1 MDSPIVNLSSIGLP
15 EPPLGMLP
23 DIPQIEI
30 SGPEKAAILIITL
43 GLELSSTIFKFLRQ
57 DEVERIVLEIAK
69 ITTVP
74 LEKRDAVIQEAYQR
88 AIALKYINEGGIEYA
103 KEILERSFGAGQA
116 DDMTSRLFAALKHGN
131 PLELIKKTEPA
142 QLLQFIQDE
151 HPQTI
156 ALILVYMQPEQAG
169 AVLSALP
176 PELQAE
182 VAMRIAILQKTAP
195 EVLEQLD
202 ELLGR
207 RLLVSGAD
215 FAKAGG
221 VQSLANVMSF
231 VDRETEKNILD
242 GLAKRDPELAQE
254 VKNLLFVFE
263 DIINLDDRSIQRIL
277 KEVDR
282 RIWRSRSRS
291 PTKICSRACTRTC
304 RRAHPRC
311 CVRKSRSSA
320 RPACA
325 KSAKRSNRSST
336 SSARSKRT
344 VKSSSLAERKTS
356 GWFDYERGDPDGSAG
371 GGAEVRSTGAPVKPF
386 GYPCV
391 RSTHG

>member
-1 MDSPIVNLSSIGLP
+1 MDSPIVNLSNAGLP
-15 EPPLGMLP
+15 ETPMPFGDSESL
-23 DIPQIEI
+23 EI
-30 SGPEKAAILIITL
+30 SGPEKAAILLITL
-43 GLELSSTIFKFLRQ
+43 GLELSATIFKFLRQ

-69 ITTVP
+69 IPTVS
-74 LEKRDAVIQEAYQR
+74 LDKRDAVIQEAYQR

-131 PLELIKKTEPA
+131 PLELIKNTEPA

-169 AVLSALP
+169 AVISALT
-176 PELQAE
+176 PELQAD

-207 RLLVSGAD
+207 RLLISGAD
-215 FAKAGG
+215 FSKAGG
-221 VQSLANVMSF
+221 VASLASVMNF

-242 GLAKRDPELAQE
+242 GLTKRDPELAQE

-277 KEVDR
+277 KEVDGKELALALKVANDDLLAR
-282 RIWRSRSRS
+282 VYKNMSTRAGQMLKEEIEVLG
-291 PTKICSRACTRTC
+291 PTRMREVGKAQQQIVDVIRTLEENGQI
-304 RRAHPRC
+304 
-311 CVRKSRSSA
+311 VIA
-320 RPACA
+320 RGA
-325 KSAKRSNRSST
+325 KD
-336 SSARSKRT
+336 
-344 VKSSSLAERKTS
+344 ERL
-356 GWFDYERGDPDGSAG
+356 
-371 GGAEVRSTGAPVKPF
+371 V
-386 GYPCV
+386 
-391 RSTHG
+391 

>member
-1 MDSPIVNLSSIGLP
+1 MLDSPIVNLGAFDQGPSA
-15 EPPLGMLP
+15 E
-23 DIPQIEI
+23 EI
-30 SGPEKAAILIITL
+30 QAFAGAAVDVSGPEKAGILLITL
-43 GLELSSTIFKFLRQ
+43 GLELSATIFKFLRQ

-69 ITTVP
+69 ISTVSI
-74 LEKRDAVIQEAYQR
+74 EKRDAVITEAYQR

-116 DDMTSRLFAALKHGN
+116 DDMTNRLFAALKHGN

-156 ALILVYMQPEQAG
+156 ALILVYMAPDQAG

-215 FAKAGG
+215 FSKAGG
-221 VQSLANVMSF
+221 VQSLATVMGF

-242 GLAKRDPELAQE
+242 GLTVRDPDIATE

-263 DIINLDDRSIQRIL
+263 DIVNLDDRSIQRIL
-277 KEVDR
+277 KEEIELLGPTRMREVGKAQQSIVDVIR
-282 RIWRSRSRS
+282 TLEENGQIIIARGAKDERI
-291 PTKICSRACTRTC
+291 
-304 RRAHPRC
+304 
-311 CVRKSRSSA
+311 V
-320 RPACA
+320 
-325 KSAKRSNRSST
+325 
-336 SSARSKRT
+336 
-344 VKSSSLAERKTS
+344 
-356 GWFDYERGDPDGSAG
+356 
-371 GGAEVRSTGAPVKPF
+371 
-386 GYPCV
+386 
-391 RSTHG
+391 

>member
-1 MDSPIVNLSSIGLP
+1 MESPIVNLSGVEYGASYDPSFDRFGKLDA
-15 EPPLGMLP
+15 EM
-23 DIPQIEI
+23 

-43 GLELSSTIFKFLRQ
+43 GLELSATIFKYLRQ

-69 ITTVP
+69 ISTVP
-74 LEKRDAVIQEAYQR
+74 LEKRDAVVQEAYQR

-103 KEILERSFGAGQA
+103 KEILERSFGSNHA

-131 PLELIKKTEPA
+131 PLELVKKTEPA

-156 ALILVYMQPEQAG
+156 ALILVYMASEQAG
-169 AVLSALP
+169 AVLSELT

-215 FAKAGG
+215 FSKAGG
-221 VQSLANVMSF
+221 VQSLASVMNF
-231 VDRETEKNILD
+231 VDRETERNILD
-242 GLAKRDPELAQE
+242 DLTKRDPDLAIE

-263 DIINLDDRSIQRIL
+263 DIIGLDDRSIQRIL
-277 KEVDR
+277 KEVDGKDLALALKAGNDDLLE
-282 RIWRSRSRS
+282 RIFKNMSERAATVLREDIEILGPVRVREVGKAQQAIVDVIRTLEENGQIIISRG
-291 PTKICSRACTRTC
+291 
-304 RRAHPRC
+304 
-311 CVRKSRSSA
+311 
-320 RPACA
+320 A
-325 KSAKRSNRSST
+325 KD
-336 SSARSKRT
+336 
-344 VKSSSLAERKTS
+344 ERIVS
-356 GWFDYERGDPDGSAG
+356 
-371 GGAEVRSTGAPVKPF
+371 
-386 GYPCV
+386 
-391 RSTHG
+391 

>member
-1 MDSPIVNLSSIGLP
+1 MLDSPIVNLGAFDNASA
-15 EPPLGMLP
+15 EEMQQFAVAAV
-23 DIPQIEI
+23 DVT
-30 SGPEKAAILIITL
+30 GPEKAGILLSTL
-43 GLELSSTIFKFLRQ
+43 GLELSATIFKFLRQ

-69 ITTVP
+69 ISTVSI
-74 LEKRDAVIQEAYQR
+74 EKRDAVITEAYQR

-116 DDMTSRLFAALKHGN
+116 DDMTNRLFAALKHGN
-131 PLELIKKTEPA
+131 PPELIKQTEPA

-151 HPQTI
+151 QPQTI
-156 ALILVYMQPEQAG
+156 ALIPVYMSPDQAG

-221 VQSLANVMSF
+221 VQSLANVMGF

-242 GLAKRDPELAQE
+242 GLSKRDPEIAAE

-277 KEVDR
+277 KEVDGKDLALALKTANDDLLQR
-282 RIWRSRSRS
+282 VYKNMS
-291 PTKICSRACTRTC
+291 SRAANTLKEEIEILGPVRMREVGRAQQQDPRGGNRRRRTG
-304 RRAHPRC
+304 R
-311 CVRKSRSSA
+311 
-320 RPACA
+320 
-325 KSAKRSNRSST
+325 
-336 SSARSKRT
+336 
-344 VKSSSLAERKTS
+344 
-356 GWFDYERGDPDGSAG
+356 
-371 GGAEVRSTGAPVKPF
+371 
-386 GYPCV
+386 
-391 RSTHG
+391 